1 MRRFFVFYRTMT
13 SRKKNLAVFCSG
25 GGSNFKALHQQ
36 IRTRNL
42 PCQIVMCL
50 SNNSQCGAMNFAREN
65 GIDAVHL
72 SSKSVPDETAFV
84 QTMLSELEKRQV
96 DLILLA
102 GYMKRVPKEVVQHYP
117 NRILNIHPALL
128 PKFGGEGMY
137 GMNVH
142 RAVIEAKET
151 ESGATVHFVTE
162 NYDEG
167 EIIIQA
173 KVPIAPDETPESL
186 ASKVLEVEH
195 QIYSEALVKVLE
207 KMD

>member
-1 MRRFFVFYRTMT
+1 
-13 SRKKNLAVFCSG
+13 
-25 GGSNFKALHQQ
+25 
-36 IRTRNL
+36 
-42 PCQIVMCL
+42 
-50 SNNSQCGAMNFAREN
+50 
-65 GIDAVHL
+65 
-72 SSKSVPDETAFV
+72 
-84 QTMLSELEKRQV
+84 
-96 DLILLA
+96 
-102 GYMKRVPKEVVQHYP
+102 
-117 NRILNIHPALL
+117 
-128 PKFGGEGMY
+128 MY

>member
-1 MRRFFVFYRTMT
+1 MPRI
-13 SRKKNLAVFCSG
+13 KNLAVFCSG
-25 GGSNFKALHQQ
+25 NGSNFKALYEQ
-36 IRTRNL
+36 IRARNL

-50 SNNSQCGAMNFAREN
+50 SNNSQCGAMQFAREH

-72 SSKSVPDETAFV
+72 SSKSVPNEEAFV
-84 QTMLSELEKRQV
+84 QAMLSELEKRKV

-102 GYMKRVPKEVVQHYP
+102 GYMKRVPKEVVRRYS
-117 NRILNIHPALL
+117 NRMLNIHPALL
-128 PKFGGEGMY
+128 PKFGGQGMY

-162 NYDEG
+162 NYDDG
-167 EIIIQA
+167 EIIVQE
-173 KVPIAPDETPESL
+173 KVQIAPDETPESL

-195 QIYSEALVKVLE
+195 RIYTEALVKMLE

>member
-1 MRRFFVFYRTMT
+1 MT
-13 SRKKNLAVFCSG
+13 QRKKHLAVFCSG
-25 GGSNFKALHQQ
+25 NGSNFKALYQQ
-36 IRTRNL
+36 IHERHL

-50 SNNSQCGAMNFAREN
+50 SNNSECGAMNFAREH

-72 SSKSVPDETAFV
+72 SSKSVPDESAFV

-96 DLILLA
+96 ELILLA
-102 GYMKRVPKEVVQHYP
+102 GYMKRVPKEVVQRYP

-142 RAVIEAKET
+142 RAVIEAKEK

-167 EIIIQA
+167 EIIVQG
-173 KVPIAPDETPESL
+173 KVLIAPDETPESL
-186 ASKVLEVEH
+186 AAKVLEVEH
-195 QIYSEALVKVLE
+195 RIYSDALAHVLE
-207 KMD
+207 TIG

>member
-1 MRRFFVFYRTMT
+1 ML

-25 GGSNFKALHQQ
+25 GGSNFKALHKHIQE
-36 IRTRNL
+36 RPL

-50 SNNSQCGAMNFAREN
+50 SNNSQCGAMQFAREN

-72 SSKSVPDETAFV
+72 SSKTVPNEDAFV

-102 GYMKRVPKEVVQHYP
+102 GYMKRVPKAVVERYP
-117 NRILNIHPALL
+117 KRILNIHPALL

-142 RAVIEAKET
+142 RAVIEAKEK
-151 ESGATVHFVTE
+151 ESGATVHFVDE
-162 NYDEG
+162 HYDEG
-167 EIIIQA
+167 EIIIQG
-173 KVPIAPDETPESL
+173 KVSIAPDETPESL

-195 QIYSEALVKVLE
+195 RIYAEALVKVLE
-207 KMD
+207 KLD

>member
-1 MRRFFVFYRTMT
+1 M
-13 SRKKNLAVFCSG
+13 
-25 GGSNFKALHQQ
+25 H
-36 IRTRNL
+36 
-42 PCQIVMCL
+42 
-50 SNNSQCGAMNFAREN
+50 FAREH

-84 QTMLSELEKRQV
+84 QTMLSELEQRHV

-102 GYMKRVPKEVVQHYP
+102 GYMKRVPKEVVRRYP

-137 GMNVH
+137 GLNVH
-142 RAVIEAKET
+142 RAVIEAKEK

-167 EIIIQA
+167 DIIIQG
-173 KVPIAPDETPESL
+173 KVSVAPDDTPESL
-186 ASKVLEVEH
+186 AAKVLEVEH
-195 QIYSEALVKVLE
+195 RIYSEALARVLE
-207 KMD
+207 KMG

>member
-1 MRRFFVFYRTMT
+1 MT
-13 SRKKNLAVFCSG
+13 QRQKNLAVFCSG
-25 GGSNFKALHQQ
+25 NGSNFKALYQQ
-36 IRTRNL
+36 IRERHL

-50 SNNSQCGAMNFAREN
+50 SNNSQCGAMHFAREH

-72 SSKSVPDETAFV
+72 SSKSVPDESAFV
-84 QTMLSELEKRQV
+84 QTMLSELEKRHV

-102 GYMKRVPKEVVQHYP
+102 GYMKRVPKEVVQRYP

-167 EIIIQA
+167 EIIVQG

-186 ASKVLEVEH
+186 AAKVLEVEH
-195 QIYSEALVKVLE
+195 RIYADALARVLE
-207 KMD
+207 TMG

>member
-1 MRRFFVFYRTMT
+1 ML

-25 GGSNFKALHQQ
+25 GGSNFKALHQHIQ
-36 IRTRNL
+36 ERHL

-50 SNNSQCGAMNFAREN
+50 SNNSQCGAMQFAREH

-72 SSKSVPDETAFV
+72 SSKTAPNEDAFV

-102 GYMKRVPKEVVQHYP
+102 GYMKRVPKAVIERYP
-117 NRILNIHPALL
+117 KRILNIHPALL

-142 RAVIEAKET
+142 RAVIEAREK
-151 ESGATVHFVTE
+151 ESGATVHFVDE
-162 NYDEG
+162 HYDEG
-167 EIIIQA
+167 EVIIQG
-173 KVPIAPDETPESL
+173 KVSIAPDETPQSL

-195 QIYSEALVKVLE
+195 RIYAEALVKVLE
-207 KMD
+207 KLD

>member
-1 MRRFFVFYRTMT
+1 M
-13 SRKKNLAVFCSG
+13 
-25 GGSNFKALHQQ
+25 Q
-36 IRTRNL
+36 
-42 PCQIVMCL
+42 
-50 SNNSQCGAMNFAREN
+50 FAREH

-72 SSKSVPDETAFV
+72 SSKSVPNEEAFV
-84 QTMLSELEKRQV
+84 QAMLSELEKRKV

-102 GYMKRVPKEVVQHYP
+102 GYMKRVPKEVVRRYS
-117 NRILNIHPALL
+117 NRMLNIHPALL
-128 PKFGGEGMY
+128 PKFGGQGMY

-162 NYDEG
+162 NYDDG
-167 EIIIQA
+167 EIIVQE
-173 KVPIAPDETPESL
+173 KVQIAPDETPESL

-195 QIYSEALVKVLE
+195 RIYTEALVKMLE